1 MPRSARDKVS
11 IDDDVVERRGV
22 DGPSIHDIGKDDLV
36 ADDLAPGQVFGSRCQ
51 QPQSMAQGA
60 LDDTWIPHRLREE
73 FYGWRGAGHLRTDR
87 HPSGG
92 LEVTKSNARVTGG
105 HDDCGIVV
113 EVHRL
118 EIDRDIQ
125 QLQPLPRLFEV
136 HFQLVDGTDE
146 CQLLLSPEI
155 GHELDLGSPI
165 RKALT
170 IRVDLAGNEH
180 VLNEDSDLPTLKASL
195 ADHRLSVPGSRSR
208 FEDWMPVSR
217 FLDKWSVNPTAVAPA
232 VASNRQREESRG
244 RLRALLDLLNDRFHE
259 LLGDLGMPGR
269 DEVSIDHD
277 LLDLFFSLVVHD
289 LTASVL
295 DIADDVVGA
304 SDLAALDERWVR
316 AEEPKGMADRA
327 DLQPLGSQCRAQE
340 VDGRGLVG
348 LPLRHMLLV
357 AQSVHRI
364 GADEEDGFVIA
375 RFDGVHLDG
384 HLDLILDH
392 AILGVGPIDDGGVA
406 PEMGDVFD
414 FVTLLWEVLVEH
426 LELGRIVMVLDE
438 DPDLSL
444 SSRTGDHEELLE

>member
-1 MPRSARDKVS
+1 MQGHRREKSWPCPGCAFQYEDATDPNLGRLQARRGQARADLLGDRLDEATNLMPRSARDKVS
-11 IDDDVVERRGV
+11 IDDDVVKRRGV

-36 ADDLAPGQVFGSRCQ
+36 ADDLAPGQVFGTRCQ

-60 LDDTWIPHRLREE
+60 LDDTWILHCLREE

-155 GHELDLGSPI
+155 GHEVDLGSPI
-165 RKALT
+165 RKALP

-217 FLDKWSVNPTAVAPA
+217 FLDKWSVNPTAVVPSRRIEPA
-232 VASNRQREESRG
+232 TRRIPRAVTSPSRS
-244 RLRALLDLLNDRFHE
+244 
-259 LLGDLGMPGR
+259 P
-269 DEVSIDHD
+269 
-277 LLDLFFSLVVHD
+277 
-289 LTASVL
+289 
-295 DIADDVVGA
+295 
-304 SDLAALDERWVR
+304 ERSF
-316 AEEPKGMADRA
+316 P
-327 DLQPLGSQCRAQE
+327 
-340 VDGRGLVG
+340 
-348 LPLRHMLLV
+348 
-357 AQSVHRI
+357 
-364 GADEEDGFVIA
+364 
-375 RFDGVHLDG
+375 
-384 HLDLILDH
+384 
-392 AILGVGPIDDGGVA
+392 
-406 PEMGDVFD
+406 
-414 FVTLLWEVLVEH
+414 
-426 LELGRIVMVLDE
+426 
-438 DPDLSL
+438 
-444 SSRTGDHEELLE
+444 